1 MLREPNAIAKK
12 TKMSSRKGITY
23 MKNTNVYQWNWM
35 IHLRTLKDSKSKGLP
50 KLVKEHWDP
59 TINTIVIFCGKFK
72 SITSSSQFT
81 IKSPPSWHRSAKSRS
96 FRKTI
101 RALPRSP
108 RKKNCVKSFA
118 SIFNLRIQ
126 FENNGRPKY
135 ELSKSERP
143 WVKKIIKRPDITYTT
158 AGKNQQKYLGK
169 INGQSQYAQI
179 RYLLWNLKVLLHIL
193 NGNATIDSER
203 FLSKFSKDITFR

>member
-1 MLREPNAIAKK
+1 
-12 TKMSSRKGITY
+12 MS
-23 MKNTNVYQWNWM
+23 KNTEIQPLTPLSSSVESSS
-35 IHLRTLKDSKSKGLP
+35 LSS
-50 KLVKEHWDP
+50 
-59 TINTIVIFCGKFK
+59 
-72 SITSSSQFT
+72 SSSQFT

-143 WVKKIIKRPDITYTT
+143 WVKKIFKRPDITYTT

-203 FLSKFSKDITFR
+203 FLSKFSKDITFRQMYDFIKIHPEFVCNKDIPQSSCLCEVCENAAFVTKSIGSLKN